1 MAVMRR
7 EERQG
12 DWVGKKGEETG
23 DRLL

>member
-7 EERQG
+7 EEREG